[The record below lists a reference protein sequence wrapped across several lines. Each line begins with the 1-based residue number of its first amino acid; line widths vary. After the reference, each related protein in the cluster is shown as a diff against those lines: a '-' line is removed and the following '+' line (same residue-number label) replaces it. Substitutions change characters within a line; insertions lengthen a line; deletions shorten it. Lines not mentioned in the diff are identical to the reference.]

1 MFINFIDVIMK
12 VLQKHPEGFWFF
24 CCCLFGFFFGGCGLG
39 PGLNN
44 EQYSYTLYTLKK
56 EHWTSAPS

>member
-1 MFINFIDVIMK
+1 MFMNFIDVIMK

-24 CCCLFGFFFGGCGLG
+24 FILGAGRGEGGG

-44 EQYSYTLYTLKK
+44 EQYDYTLYTLKK
-56 EHWTSAPS
+56 EH